1 MNILALLLAAVV
13 TLSPDGNKDRT
24 KEFLAAAKSGNEVI
38 LEAGEYHFHRKS
50 AANLSFY
57 VSNHDQPKSRKV
69 FLPIEGKENLTI
81 KGKGAK
87 FIFHGRGMGILLRDT
102 KNVTLSGISV
112 DWNVPT
118 IGEAVITDINAKGE
132 VAAEWVVQ
140 CCWPK
145 PNAMM
150 LWDKDTHSIVPGTGD
165 NCDLT
170 KAKVGDRISY
180 RTWERPNPAVCLYR
194 ATDTIF
200 KDFVIHSAYGM
211 GILAQRS
218 TNVSIIGGGVYP
230 REGSFT
236 STMADATHFSNC
248 RGLIVSNGATYAGMM
263 DDAINVHSTC
273 LKIVEKTGPKQI
285 LCEYMH
291 HQAIGFEVFEKGER
305 IRVIRA
311 PILTHGAE
319 MTVEKVEM
327 LDPRHVLIDYSL
339 TDFGEDP
346 AFDIGDAVENATFQ
360 PAVNFVENTV
370 KNNRA
375 RGALFT
381 TPKPV
386 LVEGNLFEN
395 VSGTAILFAG
405 DASGW
410 YESGACEDVVIRGN
424 SFINCL
430 TSRYQFCEAVITAYP
445 MVRELER
452 QPTAYHK
459 NIRIEDNVFR
469 CPGKPLY
476 YFLSTDDITYLNNIE
491 SPAY

>member
-1 MNILALLLAAVV
+1 MNVFALILAAVI
-13 TLSPDGNKDRT
+13 TLTPDGDKDRT
-24 KEFLAAAKSGNEVI
+24 KDLLAAAKSGNEVV
-38 LEAGEYHFHRKS
+38 LKPGEYHFHRKS
-50 AANLSFY
+50 AADRKIY
-57 VSNHDQPKSRKV
+57 VSNHDQPMPRKV
-69 FLPIEGKENLTI
+69 FLPIEGVENLTI
-81 KGKGAK
+81 KGENVK
-87 FIFHGRGMGILLRDT
+87 FVFHGRGMGILLHNT
-102 KNVTLSGISV
+102 KNVTLSGISI

-118 IGEAVITDINAKGE
+118 IGEAVITNIKKNGE
-132 VAAEWVVQ
+132 VEAEWVVK

-150 LWDKDTHSIVPGTGD
+150 LWDKDTKSIVPETGD

-180 RTWERPNPAVCLYR
+180 RTWERPNPAVCVYN
-194 ATDTIF
+194 AEDTYF

-218 TNVSIIGGGVYP
+218 TNVTIIRGGIYP

-273 LKIVEKTGPKQI
+273 LKIIERLGPRSM
-285 LCEYMH
+285 LCEYAH
-291 HQAIGFEVFEKGER
+291 HQAIGFEVFKPGER
-305 IRVIRA
+305 MRVIRA

-319 MTVEKVEM
+319 MTVEKVTM
-327 LDPRHVLIDYSL
+327 IDPRHVRIDYSL
-339 TDFGEDP
+339 TDFGEIP
-346 AFDIGDAVENATFQ
+346 AYDVGDAVENATFQ
-360 PAVNFVENTV
+360 PSVMFVENTV

-386 LVEGNLFEN
+386 RVLYNRFEN

-410 YESGACEDVVIRGN
+410 FESGACEDVVIKGN
-424 SFINCL
+424 TFINCL

-445 MVRELER
+445 MVREFER
-452 QPTAYHK
+452 QPVPYHK
-459 NIRIEDNVFR
+459 NIRIEENRFD
-469 CPGKPLY
+469 CPGRPLY
-476 YFLSTDDITYLNNIE
+476 FFLSTENVSYLNNFE
-491 SPAY
+491 